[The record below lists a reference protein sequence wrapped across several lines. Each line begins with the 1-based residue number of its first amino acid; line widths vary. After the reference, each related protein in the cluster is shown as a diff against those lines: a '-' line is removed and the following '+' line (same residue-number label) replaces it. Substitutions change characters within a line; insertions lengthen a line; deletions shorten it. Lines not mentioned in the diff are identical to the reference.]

1 MRKDFK
7 RGLKAVGCIMLVAVL
22 TLTGVQLPGQGL
34 YEKGSGVAVAEAA
47 TATSRVPAWVYMR
60 SGSGKLYT
68 YTSSA
73 LTTRTGY
80 IEPGDYCK
88 ITAFYSNGAV
98 RVVYPTSRGSR
109 TAYASMSGFLGST
122 NFNTSTRTLGIRA
135 TAYRR
140 STGNAAMGTV
150 FASDN
155 VTIICNANG
164 RTQLIYPCSGGYKI
178 GWVQGT
184 YTLGNNPQGWVDSVT
199 STAKGTITVRGWTF
213 DKDSLGTALAVH
225 VYVGGPAGSGAPG
238 YAITANTSRPDVHK
252 AYRCGNYHGF
262 DRTINV
268 SRTGNQTVYIYAIN
282 VGGGNSNPLIGTKN
296 VNIVGGSSTNSTN
309 GVRISLKVPNY
320 KQYSYPNTYIGNKT
334 IKQIGCTLTS
344 VAMAYSYNTRTN
356 TTPNVM
362 KGKLRFGGTNGNDLV
377 WSSLANVGLSYSGSY
392 GCRINNSIMST
403 IYSKLRAG
411 RPVIIGGMTSGG
423 SAHWVCI
430 KGYTGGSATSFSSGS
445 FTINDPNS
453 TSRTTL
459 AQFLNSYPIVLRL
472 IY

>member
-1 MRKDFK
+1 MV
-7 RGLKAVGCIMLVAVL
+7 LSAVL
-22 TLTGVQLPGQGL
+22 ALTGVQLPGKGL
-34 YEKGSGVAVAEAA
+34 SEKESGVIVAEAA
-47 TATSRVPAWVYMR
+47 TTTGRVPAWVYMR

-73 LTTRTGY
+73 LTKRTGY
-80 IEPGDYCK
+80 IESGDCCK
-88 ITAFYSNGAV
+88 ITAFYGNGAV
-98 RVVYPTSRGSR
+98 RVVYPTSKGSR

-122 NFNTSTRTLGIRA
+122 NFNTSTRTLGKRV

-140 STGNAAMGTV
+140 STGGATIGTV
-150 FASDN
+150 YASDR
-155 VTIICNANG
+155 VIIVSNANG
-164 RTQLIYPCSGGYKI
+164 RTQVIYPCSGGYKI

-184 YTLGNNPQGWVDSVT
+184 YTLNSNPQSNNPRGNNPQGWIDSVT
-199 STAKGTITVRGWTF
+199 SSARSQITVRGWAF
-213 DKDSLGTALAVH
+213 DKDSPGTALAVH
-225 VYVGGPAGSGAPG
+225 VYVGGPVGSGAPG

-252 AYRCGNYHGF
+252 VYGCGNYHGI

-268 SRTGNQTVYIYAIN
+268 ARTGTQTVYIYAIN
-282 VGGGNSNPLIGTKN
+282 VGGGNVNPLIGTKT
-296 VNIVGGSSTNSTN
+296 VNIVGGTAANNTK
-309 GVRISLKVPNY
+309 VSLNVPSY
-320 KQYSYPNTYIGNKT
+320 KQYSYPYTYIGNKT

-356 TTPNVM
+356 TTPDVM
-362 KGKLRFGGTNGNDLV
+362 KGRLRFAGSNGNDLV

-403 IYSKLRAG
+403 IYAKLKAG
-411 RPVIIGGMTSGG
+411 RPVIIGGMTSSGN
-423 SAHWVCI
+423 AHWVCI
-430 KGYTGGSATSFSSGS
+430 KGYTGSSATSFSSGC

-459 AQFLNSYPIVLRL
+459 QQFLSSYPIVQRL

>member
-1 MRKDFK
+1 MKNSLK
-7 RGLKAVGCIMLVAVL
+7 KGLRMVGCMLLSAVL
-22 TLTGVQLPGQGL
+22 ALTGVPLQGERL
-34 YEKGSGVAVAEAA
+34 AEKGTGVIVAEAA
-47 TATSRVPAWVYMR
+47 TATGRVPAWVYMR

-73 LTTRTGY
+73 LTKRTGY

-122 NFNTSTRTLGIRA
+122 NFNTSTRTLGKRV

-140 STGNAAMGTV
+140 STGGATIGTV
-150 FASDN
+150 YAADR
-155 VTIICNANG
+155 VTIIANANG
-164 RTQLIYPCSGGYKI
+164 RTQVIYPCSGGYKI

-184 YTLGNNPQGWVDSVT
+184 YTLGNNPQGCIDSVT
-199 STAKGTITVRGWTF
+199 SPARGKIIVRGWAF

-225 VYVGGPAGSGAPG
+225 VYVGGPVGSGAPG
-238 YAITANTSRPDVHK
+238 YAITANTSRPDVNRV
-252 AYRCGNYHGF
+252 YGCGNYHGI

-268 SRTGNQTVYIYAIN
+268 ARTGTQTVYIYAIN
-282 VGGGNSNPLIGTKN
+282 VGGGNVNPLIGTKT
-296 VNIVGGSSTNSTN
+296 VNIVGGATANNTQ
-309 GVRISLKVPNY
+309 VSLNVPSY
-320 KQYSYPNTYIGNKT
+320 KQYSYPYTYIGNKT

-362 KGKLRFGGTNGNDLV
+362 KGRLRFAGSNGNDLV
-377 WSSLANVGLSYSGSY
+377 WSSLGNVGLSYSGLY
-392 GCRINNSIMST
+392 GCRINQSIMRT
-403 IYSKLRAG
+403 IYAKLKAG
-411 RPVIIGGMTSGG
+411 RPVVIGGMTSRGN
-423 SAHWVCI
+423 AHWVCI
-430 KGYTGGSATSFSSGS
+430 KAYTGTSATSFGSGS
-445 FTINDPNS
+445 FIINDPNS

-459 AQFLNSYPIVLRL
+459 AQFLNSYPIVQRL